1 MLKSPNIEEMPTE
14 SESEP
19 ESGYGPPI
27 FHGSSRINVA
37 PGAGQAAGREEAYG
51 LLLSCLEGDAKKC
64 VSCGKWGSQVG
75 GLNTAGQLRGKAATE
90 IGTVRA
96 DIATGANIIP
106 NGTWDENWSTVGG
119 EPTDTAPVAPNVGG
133 GFSAVTIAPGDHIEI
148 IYSVK
153 YIDDEKVIPLMDDVY
168 FPLLKTLSCKL
179 WSAYAHNTPSISY
192 ISGEM
197 VNGKPAFIAYV
208 NVPKGTPVDFPAEFG
223 DILLTKGRINT
234 IKRDA
239 SHYTDDRL
247 KQELF
252 ASELSSQEPSIEQNH
267 VTEISGTPCLR
278 KSSID
283 DALEK
288 WLLEQLIAIGYDSG
302 EIVLY
307 QFLRDT
313 YSDGID
319 EPFTTF
325 YENYLS
331 HVSNPMTKN
340 FASRA
345 LEAIGLKARMLRIDF
360 EGCKKS
366 AMILRALADELRQ
379 LFSLLP
385 S

>member
-1 MLKSPNIEEMPTE
+1 MGVCED
-14 SESEP
+14 P
-19 ESGYGPPI
+19 EDFIREFQRYVVG
-27 FHGSSRINVA
+27 SRINVA

-51 LLLSCLEGDAKKC
+51 LLLSCLEGDAKKWYETRS

-239 SHYTDDRL
+239 SHYTDDR
-247 KQELF
+247 QELF

-283 DALEK
+283 DALE
-288 WLLEQLIAIGYDSG
+288 
-302 EIVLY
+302 
-307 QFLRDT
+307 
-313 YSDGID
+313 
-319 EPFTTF
+319 
-325 YENYLS
+325 
-331 HVSNPMTKN
+331 
-340 FASRA
+340 
-345 LEAIGLKARMLRIDF
+345 
-360 EGCKKS
+360 
-366 AMILRALADELRQ
+366 
-379 LFSLLP
+379 
-385 S
+385 